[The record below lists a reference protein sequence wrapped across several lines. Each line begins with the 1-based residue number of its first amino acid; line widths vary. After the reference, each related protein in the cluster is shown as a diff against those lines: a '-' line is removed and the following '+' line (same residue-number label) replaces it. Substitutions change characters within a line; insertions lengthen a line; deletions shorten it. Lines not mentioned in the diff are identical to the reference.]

1 MKQIESAEEI
11 SDIAFGFMAS
21 KALFVALHC
30 KLFSVL
36 SRNTLTSKELAILV
50 KAPENRISTLC
61 TALTSIGIL
70 IREKEMYRN
79 SPGAEKFLVEGA
91 KYDFGDYLRLQID
104 RQMYGFMQQLEG
116 VMTNNIHE
124 DFIDSYA
131 KWMDNKKEAE
141 LYSESQHAGSLGP
154 GKTLARMIDF
164 SEVNTLLDVAGGTG
178 GFAIRLCEKYPNIN
192 VTILDFPNVIKLG
205 EKKVANAGL
214 SNRINFV
221 AGDALDYDWPSAGFD
236 AILMSYLYN
245 GVPEKEIPRLANKAF
260 NTINSGGF
268 YIIHDFMVENDRNG
282 PHLAALWQLQ
292 HLAFT
297 PTAKSLTPKWVS
309 HILKDVGF
317 TNIINEVLIPGMT
330 RVLWGTKP

>member
-30 KLFSVL
+30 KLFSML
-36 SRNTLTSKELAILV
+36 SRKTLTSKELAILV

-104 RQMYGFMQQLEG
+104 RQMYGFMEQLEG
-116 VMTNNIHE
+116 VMTDNIHE

-192 VTILDFPNVIKLG
+192 ITILDFPNVIKLG

-214 SNRINFV
+214 TNRINFV
-221 AGDALDYDWPSAGFD
+221 AGDALDYDWPTGSFD

-260 NTINSGGF
+260 NAINSGGF

-297 PTAKSLTPKWVS
+297 PTAKSLTPNWVS

-317 TNIINEVLIPGMT
+317 TNIINKVLIPGMT